1 MSAMDGVINFVYFV
15 VLIGSAAAVGVIA
28 VLFADRGWG

>member
-1 MSAMDGVINFVYFV
+1 MTATDGLINFVYFV